1 MTKAL
6 AIILAAGEGTRM
18 RSPKPKVLQ
27 EIGNRP
33 LIAHVVS
40 SAAGIG
46 VDSIA
51 LVVGPDM
58 DDVER
63 VARGFAPRVSA
74 YRQLERLGTGHAVA
88 SARHAVTDAFDDV
101 IVLLGD
107 APLVRPQTIAAARTR
122 LADGADVVVVGFRA
136 ADPFGYGRLIV
147 EGDQVTAIREHKDAS
162 EAERAIDFC
171 NSGIMAFKR
180 EHMMQLVDSIGT
192 DNAKGE
198 YYLTDAIEIA
208 HRTGLTVRATEA
220 DEDEVMGIND
230 RSQLAVCEAIFQ
242 ERRRAEVL
250 ISGVSLIAPHSVHF
264 SADTVLEPDV
274 TVEPNVVFGPGVHVG
289 SGARIKA
296 FSHIEGAK
304 IAADAQIGPYARL
317 RPGAEIGEG
326 ARIGNFVEVKNSV
339 FGAGAKAN
347 HLAYVGDTS
356 VGPKANIGAGTITCN
371 YDGFFKHKTEIG
383 AEAFIGSNSALV
395 APVKIGAGAFVGSG
409 SVITDD
415 IPDNGLAIARG
426 RQNTKAD
433 WALTFRAT
441 KNAEKKQK

>member
-18 RSPKPKVLQ
+18 RSSKPKVLQ

-33 LIAHVVS
+33 LIAHVVR
-40 SAAGIG
+40 SAASIG

-58 DDVER
+58 EEVER
-63 VARGFAPRVSA
+63 IATGFAPDVGSHL
-74 YRQLERLGTGHAVA
+74 QLQRLGTGHAVA
-88 SARHAVTDAFDDV
+88 SAREAVTDDFEDV

-107 APLVRPQTIAAARTR
+107 APLVRPQTIAAARAR

-136 ADPFGYGRLIV
+136 ADPFGYGRLIF
-147 EGDQVTAIREHKDAS
+147 EGDQVVAIREQRDAS
-162 EAERAIDFC
+162 EVERAIDFC

-180 EHMMQLVDSIGT
+180 RHMLKLVDAIGT
-192 DNAKGE
+192 DNSKGE
-198 YYLTDAIEIA
+198 YYLTDAIGIA
-208 HRTGLTVRATEA
+208 HRSGLTVHATEA
-220 DEDEVMGIND
+220 DEDEVMGVND
-230 RSQLAVCEAIFQ
+230 RVQLSNCEAIFQ
-242 ERRRAEVL
+242 DRRRNEALV
-250 ISGVSLIAPHSVHF
+250 SGVSLIAPQTVHF

-274 TVEPNVVFGPGVHVG
+274 TVEPNVVFGPGVLVA

-296 FSHIEGAK
+296 FSHLEGAT
-304 IAADAQIGPYARL
+304 IAANAQIGPYARL

-347 HLAYVGDTS
+347 HLAYIGDTS
-356 VGPKANIGAGTITCN
+356 VGSKANIGAGTITCN
-371 YDGFFKHKTEIG
+371 YDGFFKHRTEIG

-395 APVKIGAGAFVGSG
+395 APVRIGAGAFVGSG
-409 SVITDD
+409 SVITEN

-441 KNAEKKQK
+441 KNAKKNQK

>member
-18 RSPKPKVLQ
+18 RSSKPKVLQ

-40 SAAGIG
+40 SAASIG

-51 LVVGPDM
+51 LVVGPEM
-58 DDVER
+58 DAVEE
-63 VARGFAPRVSA
+63 VARDFAPAVSS
-74 YRQLERLGTGHAVA
+74 YQQMQRLGTGHAVA
-88 SARHAVTDAFDDV
+88 SAREAVTDAFDDV
-101 IVLLGD
+101 VVLLGD
-107 APLVRPQTIAAARTR
+107 APLVRAETIAAARAR

-147 EGDQVTAIREHKDAS
+147 DGDQVTAIREHRDAS
-162 EAERAIDFC
+162 EAERAIDLC

-180 EHMMQLVDSIGT
+180 RHMMQLVDAIGT

-208 HRTGLTVRATEA
+208 HRSGLKVRATEA
-220 DEDEVMGIND
+220 DEDEVMGVND
-230 RSQLAVCEAIFQ
+230 RAQLAVCEAIFQ
-242 ERRRAEVL
+242 ERRRDAVL
-250 ISGVSLIAPHSVHF
+250 ASGVSLIAPESVYF
-264 SADTVLEPDV
+264 SADTILEPDV
-274 TVEPNVVFGPGVHVG
+274 TVEPNVVFGPGVHVMA
-289 SGARIKA
+289 GARIRA
-296 FSHIEGAK
+296 FSHLEGATVS
-304 IAADAQIGPYARL
+304 ANAQIGPYARL
-317 RPGAEIGEG
+317 RPGAEIGEA

-371 YDGFFKHKTEIG
+371 YDGFFKHRTEIG

-395 APVKIGAGAFVGSG
+395 APVTIGAGAFVGSG
-409 SVITDD
+409 SVVTDD

-426 RQNTKAD
+426 RQKTKAD

>member
-18 RSPKPKVLQ
+18 RSAKPKVLQ

-40 SAAGIG
+40 SAASIG

-51 LVVGPDM
+51 LVVGPEM
-58 DDVER
+58 DAVEQ
-63 VARGFAPRVSA
+63 VARDFAPSVGS
-74 YRQLERLGTGHAVA
+74 YQQLQRLGTGHAVA
-88 SARHAVTDAFDDV
+88 SAREAVTDAFDEIV
-101 IVLLGD
+101 VLLGD
-107 APLVRPQTIAAARTR
+107 APLVRPETIAAARAR
-122 LADGADVVVVGFRA
+122 LAGGADVVVVGFRA
-136 ADPFGYGRLIV
+136 ADPFGYGRLIS
-147 EGDQVTAIREHKDAS
+147 EGDQITAIREHKDAS
-162 EAERAIDFC
+162 EAERAIDIC

-180 EHMMQLVDSIGT
+180 QHMLRLVDSIGT

-208 HRTGLTVRATEA
+208 HRSGLKVQATEA
-220 DEDEVMGIND
+220 EEDEVMGVND
-230 RSQLAVCEAIFQ
+230 RAQLAVCEAIFQ
-242 ERRRAEVL
+242 ERRRDEVL
-250 ISGVSLIAPHSVHF
+250 QSGVSLIAPHSVHF
-264 SADTVLEPDV
+264 SADTILEPDV
-274 TVEPNVVFGPGVHVG
+274 TVEPNVVFGSGVHVM

-296 FSHIEGAK
+296 FSHLEGATV
-304 IAADAQIGPYARL
+304 AANAQIGPYARL
-317 RPGAEIGEG
+317 RPGAEIGEA

-339 FGAGAKAN
+339 FGPGAKAN
-347 HLAYVGDTS
+347 HLAYVGDSS

-426 RQNTKAD
+426 RQNTKPD